1 MSRHILEIDGDAWI
15 IKVVDLFG
23 ADHRVLVQLLILWLR
38 RIVIS
43 PFIGLKRGWCAFD
56 LGLVDLLR
64 ELCFKRLII
73 HKVSPVTL
81 LLKLFLDDVIQAD

>member
-1 MSRHILEIDGDAWI
+1 MSRHILEIDGDARI

-23 ADHRVLVQLLILWLR
+23 ADHRVLVQLLIFWLSG
-38 RIVIS
+38 IVIS
-43 PFIGLKRGWCAFD
+43 SFIGLKRGRCAFD
-56 LGLVDLLR
+56 LSLVDLLR

-73 HKVSPVTL
+73 NEVSPVTL